1 MQTTRSPGK
10 TFTLRLRLYQFV
22 KQLKTRKRTVS
33 WIPVTTNA
41 AVATIATAETIA
53 VQAAAVVDTTD
64 RYLIAR
70 LGALCFLFSTIEYM
84 IPKPLP
90 FLRIGLANL
99 PVMLAITLLPL
110 RSFSLLVLIKV
121 LGQALLGGT
130 LFSWLFLFSLAGTL
144 SSAAFMYSLKKLL
157 RSRVSY
163 IGLSVG
169 GAFVSN
175 ASQLVLAKYLVFG
188 ESARLVAPPFLFMGV
203 ITGTILGMFAN
214 HFAAKSRWFAAVR
227 DGTLTIGSLPE
238 LPAGTSSGKDLIRIP
253 AALVLILILMFSPS
267 LVVTAGI
274 TLLSVVL
281 LVASTIRFR
290 FLPPL
295 LAVTGI
301 VLFNLLVPFGRV
313 LAEPFSLPI
322 TEGAL
327 LLGIKKALVLEGM
340 LFLSRWGLHGI
351 RHVPGLRSR
360 TMADL
365 FAFLEVLTDGRKKL
379 DRKYLVESMDALMF
393 ERV

>member
-1 MQTTRSPGK
+1 M
-10 TFTLRLRLYQFV
+10 
-22 KQLKTRKRTVS
+22 
-33 WIPVTTNA
+33 
-41 AVATIATAETIA
+41 
-53 VQAAAVVDTTD
+53 DTTD

-214 HFAAKSRWFAAVR
+214 HFAAKSRWFTAVR

-238 LPAGTSSGKDLIRIP
+238 LPAGTSSGKDRIRIP

-295 LAVTGI
+295 LAVAGI

>member
-1 MQTTRSPGK
+1 M
-10 TFTLRLRLYQFV
+10 
-22 KQLKTRKRTVS
+22 
-33 WIPVTTNA
+33 
-41 AVATIATAETIA
+41 
-53 VQAAAVVDTTD
+53 DTTD

-281 LVASTIRFR
+281 LIVSTIRFR
-290 FLPPL
+290 FVPPL

-327 LLGIKKALVLEGM
+327 LLGIKKPSYSRACCFFRDGACTESVMFRDSAHAPWPTCSLFWKCSPTAGKSWTGNIWWKAWTRLCSNAFEPFGRVLVIGAE
-340 LFLSRWGLHGI
+340 I
-351 RHVPGLRSR
+351 
-360 TMADL
+360 
-365 FAFLEVLTDGRKKL
+365 
-379 DRKYLVESMDALMF
+379 
-393 ERV
+393 